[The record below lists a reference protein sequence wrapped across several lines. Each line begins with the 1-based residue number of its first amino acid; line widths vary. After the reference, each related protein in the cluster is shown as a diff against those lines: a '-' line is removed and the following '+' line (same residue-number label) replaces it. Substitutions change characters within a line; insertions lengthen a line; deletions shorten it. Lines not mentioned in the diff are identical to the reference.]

1 MSREIYWLALTLGLT
16 LLFWVPYVLNR
27 MVVRG
32 IGGTMANPKATD
44 TPLSA
49 WAERAK
55 AAHANAIENL
65 AVFAPAALAVHG
77 LGAGDAT
84 TAFGCALYFFSR
96 LVHFPRLHRWN
107 PGVANARSSLAGS
120 GGHRDPRRATDGLAV
135 NTRVALIVGAGGVL
149 GAATREE
156 FAGAGYTVV
165 GSATH
170 GGWRGR
176 GGKPSPAICRIPPSS
191 GG

>member
-32 IGGTMANPKATD
+32 IGGTMANPKPAD
-44 TPLSA
+44 TPLSP

-65 AVFAPAALAVHG
+65 ALFAPAALAVHV

-84 TAFGCALYFFSR
+84 TAFACALYFFSR
-96 LVHFPRLHRWN
+96 LAHFVVYTAGIPVLRT
-107 PGVANARSSLAGS
+107 LAF
-120 GGHRDPRRATDGLAV
+120 
-135 NTRVALIVGAGGVL
+135 AGGW
-149 GAATREE
+149 
-156 FAGAGYTVV
+156 AGTAILV
-165 GSATH
+165 ARLM
-170 GGWRGR
+170 GWL
-176 GGKPSPAICRIPPSS
+176 
-191 GG
+191 